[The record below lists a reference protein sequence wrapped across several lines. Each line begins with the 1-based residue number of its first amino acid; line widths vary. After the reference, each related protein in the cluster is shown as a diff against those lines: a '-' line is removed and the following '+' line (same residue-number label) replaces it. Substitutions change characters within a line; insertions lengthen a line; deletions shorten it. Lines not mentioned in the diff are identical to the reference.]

1 MRVTVTIIINVT
13 MTVTMTVTSANVTV
27 ADAVIV
33 TVTDTDTVT
42 LISPRYYR
50 DREPGHERN
59 RDMTVTLKVTISRFF
74 MSDSHGEYLSS
85 IKYSIIKFKYFL
97 SKDNRNFFAVSVTLT
112 VKESPT

>member
-42 LISPRYYR
+42 LKSPRHR
-50 DREPGHERN
+50 CDREPVHERN
-59 RDMTVTLKVTISRFF
+59 LDIIVTLKVTISRFF
-74 MSDSHGEYLSS
+74 MSDSHGQYISLN
-85 IKYSIIKFKYFL
+85 SIIKI
-97 SKDNRNFFAVSVTLT
+97 
-112 VKESPT
+112 

>member
-1 MRVTVTIIINVT
+1 

-59 RDMTVTLKVTISRFF
+59 LDITVTLKVTISRFF
-74 MSDSHGEYLSS
+74 MNDSHGQYISLN
-85 IKYSIIKFKYFL
+85 SIIKI
-97 SKDNRNFFAVSVTLT
+97 
-112 VKESPT
+112 

>member
-1 MRVTVTIIINVT
+1 MRVTVTILINVT

-42 LISPRYYR
+42 VISPRYYR

-59 RDMTVTLKVTISRFF
+59 LDITVTLKVTFSRFF
-74 MSDSHGEYLSS
+74 MSDSHGQY
-85 IKYSIIKFKYFL
+85 I
-97 SKDNRNFFAVSVTLT
+97 
-112 VKESPT
+112 